1 MMIDLLFSFLV
12 GGGVADWHHYRI
24 WIQIYLHLI
33 SIFFFFIW
41 MIETRMQK
49 CFAVCLPIIL
59 CLVNV

>member
-1 MMIDLLFSFLV
+1 MMIDLLFCFLV
-12 GGGVADWHHYRI
+12 GGGWRI
-24 WIQIYLHLI
+24 GIITENLDPDLLAPNQYV
-33 SIFFFFIW
+33 FFFIW